1 MPGYR
6 CRGKGP
12 PTRPFSPGR
21 KKKWPEPARRK
32 KWATWCLKEGGES
45 DAKIRTYLQFIIQ
58 ALTGNLTMEQVEVVG
73 VVDVLAKLEEKCNL
87 EPGYLDEHQQQITDM
102 FYEEATNLGMEVDL
116 CLRRSRATAASA
128 GAARASAT
136 SP

>member
-21 KKKWPEPARRK
+21 RKKWPPPSRRK
-32 KWATWCLKEGGES
+32 KWATWCLKEEGQS
-45 DAKIRTYLQFIIQ
+45 NDKIRTYLQFIIQ
-58 ALTGNLTMEQVEVVG
+58 ALTGNLSMEQVEVVG

-87 EPGYLDEHQQQITDM
+87 EPGYFDPHQQQITDM
-102 FYEEATNLGMEVDL
+102 FYEEATSLGMEVEL
-116 CLRRSRATAASA
+116 SLRRSRATRPPS
-128 GAARASAT
+128 
-136 SP
+136 